1 MSALDTLLATP
12 LAYHLGW
19 TLVHFLWQGALVG
32 AIYACMRFVLRDSE
46 PQSRY
51 WLSLSTLMVLAALP
65 VFTFIHL
72 LANPQAL
79 PDIAG
84 VAQSAHA
91 LRMVAEISLLAALR
105 EFLHPIVPWTVPAWC
120 AGVALMALRS
130 YTGWRKTRSLTRDG
144 AQDAPAEW
152 QDTLVDLAMR
162 VGVRVQ
168 VRLMIAAK
176 VAVPCVVGWM
186 KPVILLPPA
195 ALTGLSPAQLEMVL
209 AHELAHIRRHDYLVN
224 LLQLLVETLLFYHP
238 VVRWISQDARLE
250 RELCCDDSAVH
261 ACGDPLRYAHA
272 LTDLADIQAADMR
285 VAMGLNGGDL
295 TLRVERLIAPHHVS
309 ESAPRLPTLMLAT
322 AVFLSGLMMIASA
335 RHMPMS
341 LTQMHGLNLYQPSIP
356 RDTTYARRED
366 GKVVILPTRV
376 RPETGHEAKLEMVE
390 VSQFVAGD
398 LLAQLDNPVV
408 PPVQVSA
415 SATAQPAKSNAP
427 VAVEIHNVTIVSG
440 SPVSQSVGPAGVKKL
455 ATEPVRII
463 SINPQNEAPVQSAA
477 HQYCTPITGSRVCSG

>member
-1 MSALDTLLATP
+1 MSALDTLLSTP

-32 AIYACMRFVLRDSE
+32 ALYACLRFILRDSE

-51 WLSLSTLMVLAALP
+51 WLSLLMLVVLAALP

-72 LANPQAL
+72 LGSPL
-79 PDIAG
+79 SIPDIAG

-91 LRMVAEISLLAALR
+91 LRIAPETSLFATLR

-120 AGVALMALRS
+120 FGVALMALRS
-130 YTGWRKTRSLTRDG
+130 YTGWQKTRSLTRDG
-144 AQDAPAEW
+144 AHDAPIEW
-152 QDTLVDLAMR
+152 QDTLVDLAAQ

-195 ALTGLSPAQLEMVL
+195 ALTGLSPTQLEMVL

-238 VVRWISQDARLE
+238 VVRWISQDARRE

-261 ACGDPLRYAHA
+261 ACGDPLHYAHA

-285 VAMGLNGGDL
+285 LAIGLNGGDL

-335 RHMPMS
+335 DHMPMP
-341 LTQMHGLNLYQPSIP
+341 LNQMHGFSLYQPFLQHDTAYT
-356 RDTTYARRED
+356 RDADVRA
-366 GKVVILPTRV
+366 VILPTRV
-376 RPETGHEAKLEMVE
+376 RPEAWHRPGPETVE
-390 VSQFVAGD
+390 TAQFVSGT
-398 LLAQLDNPVV
+398 LLAQLDDPIEAPAQMGVLAAALPVTST
-408 PPVQVSA
+408 PP
-415 SATAQPAKSNAP
+415 
-427 VAVEIHNVTIVSG
+427 AVEVHNVTIVSD
-440 SPVSQSVGPAGVKKL
+440 SPISQSVGPGGVKKQ

-463 SINPQNEAPVQSAA
+463 SVNPQNEAPVSSAA
-477 HQYCTPITGSRVCSG
+477 HQYCTPITGSRVCGG

>member
-1 MSALDTLLATP
+1 MSSLDTLLSTP
-12 LAYHLGW
+12 LAYNLGW

-51 WLSLSTLMVLAALP
+51 WLSLGTLVVLAALP

-91 LRMVAEISLLAALR
+91 LRMAPEASLFAALR

-130 YTGWRKTRSLTRDG
+130 YAGWRKTHSLTRDG

-162 VGVRVQ
+162 VGVRVH

-238 VVRWISQDARLE
+238 VVRWISQDARRE

-261 ACGDPLRYAHA
+261 ACGDPLHYAHA
-272 LTDLADIQAADMR
+272 LTDLADIQAADLR

-322 AVFLSGLMMIASA
+322 AVFLSGLTMIASA

-341 LTQMHGLNLYQPSIP
+341 LTQMHGFTLYQPFLP
-356 RDTTYARRED
+356 RDNVSTRDESARS
-366 GKVVILPTRV
+366 VILPTRV
-376 RPETGHEAKLEMVE
+376 RSETGHEA
-390 VSQFVAGD
+390 
-398 LLAQLDNPVV
+398 
-408 PPVQVSA
+408 
-415 SATAQPAKSNAP
+415 
-427 VAVEIHNVTIVSG
+427 
-440 SPVSQSVGPAGVKKL
+440 
-455 ATEPVRII
+455 
-463 SINPQNEAPVQSAA
+463 
-477 HQYCTPITGSRVCSG
+477 

>member
-1 MSALDTLLATP
+1 MSALDTLLSTP
-12 LAYHLGW
+12 LAYNLGW

-51 WLSLSTLMVLAALP
+51 WLSLGTLMVLAALP
-65 VFTFIHL
+65 VFTFIRL
-72 LANPQAL
+72 LANPQAI

-84 VAQSAHA
+84 VAQSVHA
-91 LRMVAEISLLAALR
+91 LRMMPEASLFAALR

-152 QDTLVDLAMR
+152 QDALVDLAMR
-162 VGVRVQ
+162 VGVRVH

-195 ALTGLSPAQLEMVL
+195 ALTGLSTTQLEMVL
-209 AHELAHIRRHDYLVN
+209 AHELSHIRRHDYLVN

-238 VVRWISQDARLE
+238 VVRWISQDARRE

-261 ACGDPLRYAHA
+261 ACGDALHYAHA

-285 VAMGLNGGDL
+285 VAIGLNGGDL

-341 LTQMHGLNLYQPSIP
+341 LTQMHGLALYQPLLQ
-356 RDTTYARRED
+356 RDASYAHQEET
-366 GKVVILPTRV
+366 KVVILPTRV
-376 RPETGHEAKLEMVE
+376 RPDTEHAARPETLETA
-390 VSQFVAGD
+390 QFAAGA
-398 LLAQLDNPVV
+398 LLAELDDPATPPMQMSAPSPV
-408 PPVQVSA
+408 
-415 SATAQPAKSNAP
+415 QPAKSDAP
-427 VAVEIHNVTIVSG
+427 AVVEIHNVNIVSD
-440 SPVSQSVGPAGVKKL
+440 SPISQSVGPAGVKQQ

-463 SINPQNEAPVQSAA
+463 SVNPQNEAPVSSAA
-477 HQYCTPITGSRVCSG
+477 HQYCTPITGSRVCGG

>member
-1 MSALDTLLATP
+1 MSALDTLLSTP

-32 AIYACMRFVLRDSE
+32 ALYACLRFILRDSE

-51 WLSLSTLMVLAALP
+51 WLSLVTLMALAALP

-72 LANPQAL
+72 LGTPLAI
-79 PDIAG
+79 PDITG
-84 VAQSAHA
+84 VAQSAYA
-91 LRMVAEISLLAALR
+91 LRIVPETSLYATLR

-120 AGVALMALRS
+120 CGVALMALRS

-162 VGVRVQ
+162 VGVRVH
-168 VRLMIAAK
+168 VRLIVAAK
-176 VAVPCVVGWM
+176 VAVPCVVGWI
-186 KPVILLPPA
+186 KPMILLPPA
-195 ALTGLSPAQLEMVL
+195 ALSGLSPTQLEMVL

-238 VVRWISQDARLE
+238 VVRWISQDARRE

-261 ACGDPLRYAHA
+261 ACGDPLHYAHA
-272 LTDLADIQAADMR
+272 LTDLAGIQAADMR
-285 VAMGLNGGDL
+285 LVIGLNGGDL

-335 RHMPMS
+335 RHMPMP
-341 LTQMHGLNLYQPSIP
+341 LNQMHGFSLYQPFLE
-356 RDTTYARRED
+356 RDTPYARQEHRAA
-366 GKVVILPTRV
+366 ILPTRV
-376 RPETGHEAKLEMVE
+376 RPETWHKINPETVETTQLIADVPLVQLDDPLAPAIEMGNTVVSQPIKNAPPVVVE
-390 VSQFVAGD
+390 V
-398 LLAQLDNPVV
+398 
-408 PPVQVSA
+408 
-415 SATAQPAKSNAP
+415 
-427 VAVEIHNVTIVSG
+427 HNVTIVTD
-440 SPVSQSVGPAGVKKL
+440 SPISQSVGPAGLKKQ

-463 SINPQNEAPVQSAA
+463 SVNPQNETPASSAA
-477 HQYCTPITGSRVCSG
+477 HQYCTPITGSRVCGG

>member
-1 MSALDTLLATP
+1 MSAFDTLLSTP

-19 TLVHFLWQGALVG
+19 TLVHFIWQGALVG
-32 AIYACMRFVLRDSE
+32 ALYACMRFVLRDSE

-51 WLSLSTLMVLAALP
+51 WLSLIALVVLAALP

-72 LANPQAL
+72 LGSPLAL
-79 PDIAG
+79 PDVAG
-84 VAQSAHA
+84 VAQSARS
-91 LRMVAEISLLAALR
+91 LRMTPEASPFAMLR

-120 AGVALMALRS
+120 VGVALMALRS
-130 YTGWRKTRSLTRDG
+130 YASWRKTHSLTRDG
-144 AQDAPAEW
+144 AQDAPVEW

-162 VGVRVQ
+162 VGVRVH

-195 ALTGLSPAQLEMVL
+195 ALTGLSPTQLEMVL

-238 VVRWISQDARLE
+238 VVRWISQDARRE

-261 ACGDPLRYAHA
+261 ACGDPLHYAHA

-285 VAMGLNGGDL
+285 LAIGLNGGDL
-295 TLRVERLIAPHHVS
+295 SLRVERLIAPHHVS

-322 AVFLSGLMMIASA
+322 AVFLSGLMMLASA
-335 RHMPMS
+335 RHMPTP
-341 LTQMHGLNLYQPSIP
+341 LAQMHGFSLYQPFLQHDTAYT
-356 RDTTYARRED
+356 RDADVRA
-366 GKVVILPTRV
+366 VILPTRV
-376 RPETGHEAKLEMVE
+376 EPVAWREPGPETVE
-390 VSQFVAGD
+390 TTQFASAAP
-398 LLAQLDNPVV
+398 LTQLDDPAAPQ
-408 PPVQVSA
+408 PPVA
-415 SATAQPAKSNAP
+415 EP
-427 VAVEIHNVTIVSG
+427 VAALSARSRSPAVVEIHNVTVVSD
-440 SPVSQSVGPAGVKKL
+440 SPISQSVGPGGVKKQ

-463 SINPQNEAPVQSAA
+463 SVNPQNEAPASSAA
-477 HQYCTPITGSRVCSG
+477 HQYCTPITGSRVCGG